1 MFLNINKLL
10 YCRRT
15 ISIAATT
22 TSIGVAGL
30 IIGTVSCGCESSATP
45 SIERNNSNRLV
56 NNTTSLTTSSSGIT
70 IHQPSIW
77 FRLLA
82 RIGIISHNLPRL
94 LTPNDPAFKISK
106 RFLRR
111 RQNDEEKMRQLLTE
125 EVPKI
130 ARNDPNFEHKIG
142 ALRNEILQLAH
153 GKGVTA
159 QMREDFLIRYGCTG
173 FNDDILN
180 RLVELC
186 ANRGVVEIGAGHG
199 QWEKALSCTYGN
211 FLTKRSDS
219 SNPDA
224 NNNESTFSKLAH
236 KKTEKRKRFDFVLAY
251 DNNSNL
257 PLNTHIYNQYTQP
270 HHDYFGKVQNLESKI
285 DLYKVLRSWAC
296 RGRALL
302 LVYPPPGPMAIDS
315 VKTYID
321 AAPVNDT
328 LIYVGEGRGGANGD
342 DALFDVL
349 ENGEW
354 TLVEVIQV
362 LLPPGNKGCEK
373 LYILHHKAKQ

>member
-1 MFLNINKLL
+1 MFLNVHRLS
-10 YCRRT
+10 YCRRK
-15 ISIAATT
+15 IIVAATT

-30 IIGTVSCGCESSATP
+30 IIGTVSCGCESSAPP
-45 SIERNNSNRLV
+45 STERNNSNRLV

-111 RQNDEEKMRQLLTE
+111 RQNDEEKMRQLLTV

-211 FLTKRSDS
+211 FLTKSSDI

-224 NNNESTFSKLAH
+224 NNNESTFSKLAYE
-236 KKTEKRKRFDFVLAY
+236 KTEKRKRFDFVLAY

-315 VKTYID
+315 VKAYID